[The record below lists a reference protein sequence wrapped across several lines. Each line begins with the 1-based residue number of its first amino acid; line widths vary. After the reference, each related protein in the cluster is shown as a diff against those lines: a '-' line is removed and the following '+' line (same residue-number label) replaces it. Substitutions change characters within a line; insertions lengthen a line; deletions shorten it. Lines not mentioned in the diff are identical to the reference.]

1 MDPCIIYF
9 LYRGRSIDLRDF
21 AKKSD
26 ENSENHKKDWIKKFC
41 LLWFSLIFISFMIF
55 LFTKNLWALILWVG
69 IYAIFRRQLLF
80 NDKLKEIWEIINSNK
95 FVKIID
101 IVANMIIFIL
111 LISYIISE
119 YGHLW

>member
-1 MDPCIIYF
+1 M
-9 LYRGRSIDLRDF
+9 DLRDF

-55 LFTKNLWALILWVG
+55 LFTKNLGALILWVG

-101 IVANMIIFIL
+101 IVANIIIFIL

-119 YGHLW
+119 YGYLW